1 MNDPIITQEGDT
13 WRVIG
18 IGAFRDGKRYC
29 LLASTTRS
37 REQRNGQVW
46 LQIGDWIDEAILQE
60 AQETARLGRAG
71 QCEPVQQQ
79 ER

>member
-1 MNDPIITQEGDT
+1 MTETIINHEGDT

-18 IGAFRDGKRYC
+18 SGTERDGKRYC
-29 LLASTTRS
+29 HLASTTRS

-46 LQIGDWIDEAILQE
+46 LQIGDWIEEAILHE
-60 AQETARLGRAG
+60 AQETARLGKAG
-71 QCEPVQQQ
+71 QREPNQQQ